1 MKPLHESRLTLSSLP
16 GYSEFTELKSHN
28 KKIEGYTDG
37 ATIIKGLSEEV
48 EQKEGEI
55 KAKQEEIKT
64 LTEHK
69 KKLNQLFYS
78 RYSRFIQEGT
88 WIDEKYID
96 DDKYYA
102 DAQSVMYNSCYPQ
115 VAYTINV
122 LALSALPGYEHFK
135 FELGDKTY
143 AIDPEF
149 FGEDRQEEVVIS
161 EISESLDDPSKN
173 QIKVQNFK
181 NQFQDLFQKIT
192 ATV

>member
-1 MKPLHESRLTLSSLP
+1 MLTE
-16 GYSEFTELKSHN
+16 YATYMAQYNDAN
-28 KKIEGYTDG
+28 KKIEGYTKDDG
-37 ATIIKGLSEEV
+37 NIIKGLTEEV
-48 EQKEGEI
+48 EQKEIEI
-55 KAKQEEIKT
+55 KNKQEEIKA

-69 KKLNQLFYS
+69 KELNKLFYS

-96 DDKYYA
+96 DNKYYA

-122 LALSALPGYEHFK
+122 VALGALPGYECFD

-143 AIDPEF
+143 AVDPEF
-149 FGEDRQEEVVIS
+149 FGEDRQETVVINELS
-161 EISESLDDPSKN
+161 ENLDDPSRD

-192 ATV
+192 ATVQ